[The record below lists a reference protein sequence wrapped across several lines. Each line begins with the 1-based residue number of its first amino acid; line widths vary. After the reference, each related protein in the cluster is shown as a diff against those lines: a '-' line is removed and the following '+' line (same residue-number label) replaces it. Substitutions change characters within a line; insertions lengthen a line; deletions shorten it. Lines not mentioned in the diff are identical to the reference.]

1 MYFPS
6 SLITTAQLQKEYEKP
21 NVILLDCTIDK
32 VGQSLKDAQLALIPN
47 SLFFDI
53 ENTFSDHS
61 SPLPHTLVSTEIFTK
76 GIQELGINQNSII
89 ILYDRW
95 GVYSSPRAW
104 WMFKVMGFE
113 QVYVLDGGLPA
124 WQEKHEPIADQ
135 YIKPLAKGNGE
146 ARFNRAWYADKDYI
160 LTQYQNSGTRIIDA
174 RSQARFT
181 ASAPEPR
188 AGLRRGHIPYSSNLS
203 FDLVLEGNNYRSK
216 EELKK
221 LFETFNA
228 THEQIFSCGSG
239 VTASIL
245 AFASHLIGN
254 QNIKVY
260 DGSWSE
266 WGQEDLDLP
275 IAQ

>member
-6 SLITTAQLQKEYEKP
+6 SLITTAQLQKEFENP
-21 NVILLDCTIDK
+21 NVVLLDCTIDK
-32 VGQSLKDAQLALIPN
+32 VGQSLKDTKLALIPN

-53 ENTFSDHS
+53 ENIFSDYS
-61 SPLPHTLVSTEIFTK
+61 SALPHTLVSTEVFTK
-76 GIQELGINQNSII
+76 GIQELGINQDSII

-124 WQEKHEPIADQ
+124 WKEKHHPIADQ
-135 YIKPLAKGNGE
+135 YLKTLAKGNGQ
-146 ARFNRAWYADKDYI
+146 ARFNTAWYADKTYV
-160 LTQYQNSGTRIIDA
+160 LTQYENSKASIIDA

-188 AGLRRGHIPYSSNLS
+188 AGLRGGHIPQSYNLP
-203 FDLVLEGNNYRSK
+203 FDHVLKGNRYRST
-216 EELKK
+216 EELED
-221 LFETFNA
+221 LFKTFDA

>member
-6 SLITTAQLQKEYEKP
+6 SLITTAQLQKEFENP
-21 NVILLDCTIDK
+21 NVVLLDCTIDK
-32 VGQSLKDAQLALIPN
+32 VGQSLKDTKLALIPN

-61 SPLPHTLVSTEIFTK
+61 SPLPHTLVSTEVFTK
-76 GIQELGINQNSII
+76 GIQELGINQDSII

-124 WQEKHEPIADQ
+124 WKEKYHPIADQ
-135 YIKPLAKGNGE
+135 YLKTLAKGNGQ
-146 ARFNRAWYADKDYI
+146 ARFNTAWYADKTYV
-160 LTQYQNSGTRIIDA
+160 LTQYENSKASIIDA

-188 AGLRRGHIPYSSNLS
+188 AGLRGGHIPQSYNLP
-203 FDLVLEGNNYRSK
+203 FDHVLKGNRYRSK
-216 EELKK
+216 EELED
-221 LFETFNA
+221 LFKTFDA

>member
-6 SLITTAQLQKEYEKP
+6 SLITTAQLQKEFENP
-21 NVILLDCTIDK
+21 NVVLLDCTIDK
-32 VGQSLKDAQLALIPN
+32 VGKSLKDTKLALIPN

-61 SPLPHTLVSTEIFTK
+61 SPLPHTLVSTEVFTK
-76 GIQELGINQNSII
+76 GIQELGINQDSII

-124 WQEKHEPIADQ
+124 WKEKHHPIADQ
-135 YIKPLAKGNGE
+135 YLKTLAKGNGQ
-146 ARFNRAWYADKDYI
+146 ARFNTAWYADKTYV
-160 LTQYQNSGTRIIDA
+160 LTQYENSKASIIDA

-188 AGLRRGHIPYSSNLS
+188 AGLRGGHIPQSYNLP
-203 FDLVLEGNNYRSK
+203 FDHVLKGNRYRST
-216 EELKK
+216 EELED
-221 LFETFNA
+221 LFKTFDA